1 MLRVRRF
8 GIFISLKHM
17 DDSARLRLVLF
28 RLGQHL
34 LAVPA
39 DAVREVIPAGRATRI
54 PGAAALVAGLVN
66 FRGTLLTVI
75 DGRIALGLDPGAA
88 AGESVL
94 VLDRGERSL
103 GLMVDEVLDLVE
115 VAPSDLRDGEGPA
128 GLDPHMVSAAG
139 MHAGRI
145 FAVLDTDR
153 LLAPALP

>member
-8 GIFISLKHM
+8 GIFVSLKHM
-17 DDSARLRLVLF
+17 DDSARYRLVLF

-39 DAVREVIPAGRATRI
+39 DSVREVVPAGRATRI

-66 FRGTLLTVI
+66 VRGTLLTVI
-75 DGRIALGLDPGAA
+75 DGRIALGLERASAPA
-88 AGESVL
+88 ESVL

-115 VAPSDLRDGEGPA
+115 VAPSDLRDGERPA
-128 GLDPHMVSAAG
+128 GLDPLMVSAAG
-139 MHAGRI
+139 MDAGRV